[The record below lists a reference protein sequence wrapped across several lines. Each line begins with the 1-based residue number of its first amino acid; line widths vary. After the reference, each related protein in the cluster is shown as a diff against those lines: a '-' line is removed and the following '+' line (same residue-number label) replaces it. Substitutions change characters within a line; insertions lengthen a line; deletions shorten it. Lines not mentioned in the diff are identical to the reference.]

1 MSRCSDCTAAVLS
14 GLPYG
19 EVSGRAVSTKLRMR
33 DPARH
38 APTRP
43 LARGGGRV
51 LPHVGPLPVPEVCH
65 RTGQFH
71 HITAV
76 GPPAIPTRW
85 PPRPGH
91 PAFITLTSLSFPNIK
106 ACKIII
112 VLFLGMLSTSMA
124 HSSWLC
130 ISIAEPP
137 SSLPG
142 SVQMSSVCRDATY
155 PF

>member
-1 MSRCSDCTAAVLS
+1 MSRCSNCTAAVLS

-43 LARGGGRV
+43 LSRGGGRV

-65 RTGQFH
+65 RTGRFH

-91 PAFITLTSLSFPNIK
+91 QAFITLTSLSFPNIE
-106 ACKIII
+106 ACKNNFRAILRNVVDINGPE
-112 VLFLGMLSTSMA
+112 FLIMHVDSGTAKLASRVCSDVK
-124 HSSWLC
+124 C
-130 ISIAEPP
+130 
-137 SSLPG
+137 
-142 SVQMSSVCRDATY
+142 MS
-155 PF
+155 